1 MKNVKLQHFRD
12 AMKDFSEDFILIGG
26 NACSL
31 LFDSIEVEFRET
43 ADLDVV
49 LVIEKWS
56 NEFSEAL
63 DQYIS
68 EFGYTGRRFIR
79 GDATGESHVHR
90 FSINSEHP
98 KFNEI
103 PSEIELFS
111 RCPDGIDL
119 KANQHLVPIDAG
131 DGVSNFSAILF
142 DDDYY
147 AYLNANTITIEGV
160 RIPHKKC
167 LTALKASAWV
177 NNKELFQQGIL
188 KEKDIGTVHKHAFD
202 ICRLFAIY
210 DDIDFAPSEIPT
222 RIFKDIELAK
232 HLFLDAEEVS
242 VLDQFLATTTSD
254 ELPTSYSDA
263 AEYLDLTFTV

>member
-12 AMKDFSEDFILIGG
+12 AMKGFSEDFILIGG

-31 LFDSIEVEFRET
+31 LFDSIGVEFRET

-56 NEFSEAL
+56 NEFAESL

-68 EFGYTGRRFIR
+68 DFGYTGRRFIR
-79 GDATGESHVHR
+79 GDATGKSHVHR
-90 FSINSEHP
+90 FSINPSHP
-98 KFNEI
+98 KFDEI

-111 RCPDGIDL
+111 RCPDGINL

-131 DGVSNFSAILF
+131 DGISNFSAILF

-147 AYLNANTITIEGV
+147 AYLNANTIIVEDI

-188 KEKDIGTVHKHAFD
+188 IDIGTVHKHAFD

-210 DDIDFAPSEIPT
+210 EDIDFTPSEIPT

-232 HLFLDAEEVS
+232 QLFSDEKEVS
-242 VLDQFLATTTSD
+242 VLDQFLANTTSE
-254 ELPTSYSDA
+254 ELPTPYSDA
-263 AEYLDLTFTV
+263 AEYLDLAFSV

>member
-26 NACSL
+26 NACAL
-31 LFDSIEVEFRET
+31 LFDSVGAEFRET

-56 NEFSEAL
+56 NEFAATL
-63 DQYIS
+63 DQYIE

-79 GDATGESHVHR
+79 GDTGGTSHVHR
-90 FSINSEHP
+90 FSITSTHP

-103 PSEIELFS
+103 PSQIELFS
-111 RCPDGIDL
+111 RCPDGITL
-119 KANQHLVPIDAG
+119 KADQHLVPIDAG
-131 DGVSNFSAILF
+131 EGISNFSAILL

-147 AYLNANTITIEGV
+147 TYLNTNIITIEGI

-167 LTALKASAWV
+167 LTVLKASAWI
-177 NNKELFQQGIL
+177 NNRELFEQ
-188 KEKDIGTVHKHAFD
+188 EKLRDIGTVHKHAFD

-210 DDIDFAPSEIPT
+210 EDEDFSPSQIPAH
-222 RIFKDIELAK
+222 IFKDIELAK
-232 HLFLDAEEVS
+232 NLFSDGQEVNI
-242 VLDQFLATTTSD
+242 LDQFLTATASD
-254 ELPTSYSDA
+254 ELPTPYSDV
-263 AEYLDLTFTV
+263 AEYLGLAFTK